1 MLVAMVANWQERKE
15 FGVEAQEGILKIP
28 FLLWFCFFL
37 WRWLKPPLERDM
49 PGKNC
54 M

>member
-1 MLVAMVANWQERKE
+1 MLVAMVANWLERKE
-15 FGVEAQEGILKIP
+15 FGVEVQEGILKIP
-28 FLLWFCFFL
+28 FLLWFCFFGSG
-37 WRWLKPPLERDM
+37 LKPPLERDM